1 MVLVKIPVNK
11 KSDGY
16 KILDVTNGSTYTL
29 KMATW
34 VDETCWW
41 SICNERNS

>member
-1 MVLVKIPVNK
+1 MVVW
-11 KSDGY
+11 SDVFLY
-16 KILDVTNGSTYTL
+16 SSTYTL

-41 SICNERNS
+41 SMCNERNS